1 MPADSQLT
9 ARPIMQIEAIVMMV
23 QKASALDGE
32 ITPIGI
38 GRARVRSMIASM
50 SRSYH
55 ILMAPAPPVAS
66 AIASTATA
74 PERRWRFARD
84 GAAFEQEVAPSY
96 VTNSAEAAIWH
107 AARDGGLTQVL
118 GYQVID
124 QVRSGA
130 LAVVLA
136 EYESPAYPIHFVY
149 PTSRLLSAK
158 VRTLIDTAAAE
169 DWNFT
174 AF

>member
-1 MPADSQLT
+1 MNIFCDLRAIARVTHSDSGT
-9 ARPIMQIEAIVMMV
+9 VTTVISV
-23 QKASALDGE
+23 SNGE
-32 ITPIGI
+32 IVSI
-38 GRARVRSMIASM
+38 
-50 SRSYH
+50 
-55 ILMAPAPPVAS
+55 
-66 AIASTATA
+66 IASTATA

-84 GAAFEQEVAPSY
+84 GEACEQEVAPSY

-136 EYESPAYPIHFVY
+136 EYESPAFPIHFVY